1 MRVGLFAVGLF
12 ALGCGGSA
20 GPPVKLAKP
29 AEQRNEG
36 VPVFP
41 TAPAPATSDPAAAAT
56 AVKILAAHTSN
67 DPSVVEKLKSV
78 FVVRTGVKLPGPGE
92 AGGELPIRFEF
103 TAVWPNTYKYVFGPA
118 VGIGFTLLRADG
130 RSIRAPDQLLLS
142 EIEAAT
148 FHRDAF
154 GEWLLLAVPL
164 ADPKAVFAPGPEM
177 TVDGK
182 KYPGLRL
189 WMPDA
194 PQVILSYDP
203 ESFRVVKWTYNGLSV
218 SGVDAQIELITSKYE
233 ATNGLYYPQTVDV
246 RHAGMPMITFTKAIV
261 EFPKVFD
268 KNTFTLPKN

>member
-36 VPVFP
+36 IPVFP
-41 TAPAPATSDPAAAAT
+41 SMPVPASSDPAAAAT
-56 AVKILAAHTSN
+56 AAKILAAHTSQ
-67 DPSVVEKLKSV
+67 DPKLVDKLKTV
-78 FVVRTGVKLPGPGE
+78 RVVREGLMHPRPGE
-92 AGGELPIRFEF
+92 AGGDTTVQFEF
-103 TAVWPNTYKYVFGPA
+103 SAVWPTTCKYVGP
-118 VGIGFTLLRADG
+118 GIILLWVDG
-130 RSIRAPDQLLLS
+130 RSTRFPELPLLTES
-142 EIEAAT
+142 DVSA
-148 FHRDAF
+148 FHRDVF
-154 GEWLLLAVPL
+154 GEWLLLTVPL
-164 ADPKAVFAPGPEM
+164 ADPKAVFAPGPEI

-218 SGVDAQIELITSKYE
+218 SGVDAQIELITTKYE
-233 ATNGLYYPQTVDV
+233 ATNGLYYPSTIHV
-246 RHAGMPMITFTKAIV
+246 RHAGLPMITFTKAVV

-268 KNTFTLPKN
+268 KSTFTLPKN